1 MTLLSTLEQYAICWK
16 SAVGPTW
23 PPMYQLNCYTRT
35 QLCFSTAHFHLNFVI
50 SLLLCYRCC
59 WYRSI
64 TFLTIT
70 IIFLR
75 QVRKL
80 TSTITIFVWHKPSK
94 STRISCLGNI
104 VRTVIWRGWS
114 RIPFVHLLR
123 SQLRLIYQHFFRGHN
138 AYATQSVMFTILY
151 YDWFNRGAS
160 FADAYRHIVN
170 SIITIS
176 LQVQSMIYHLVYS
189 HMNDFLGIIIAR
201 TSISVRLTCTLWKLL
216 RLLSQRHCTIELYL
230 DFHANH
236 YYVHRRHRLIS
247 FARLYLFCL
256 PAFVDACPS
265 AYLWAPFFE
274 WTKHFETIKGTCRN
288 FNATAF
294 NTRLK

>member
-1 MTLLSTLEQYAICWK
+1 M
-16 SAVGPTW
+16 
-23 PPMYQLNCYTRT
+23 
-35 QLCFSTAHFHLNFVI
+35 

-104 VRTVIWRGWS
+104 VRTIIWWGWS
-114 RIPFVHLLR
+114 RIPFAHLLR

-138 AYATQSVMFTILY
+138 AYATQSVMSTILY

-170 SIITIS
+170 NIITIS

-230 DFHANH
+230 DLSCQSLLCPQATPLDFICAP
-236 YYVHRRHRLIS
+236 VSILSARFCRRMPICVSVGAIFRMNKT
-247 FARLYLFCL
+247 FW
-256 PAFVDACPS
+256 DD
-265 AYLWAPFFE
+265 
-274 WTKHFETIKGTCRN
+274 
-288 FNATAF
+288 
-294 NTRLK
+294 